1 MSPFIRVFLPFS
13 AGYLISYLAR
23 VINAVA
29 GAPISAEFGLTPGE
43 LGLLTSLYFFAFA
56 LAQLPFGVLIDKFG
70 PRRVQSMLMLF
81 AGAGSVLF
89 AHATSYAELSVARLM
104 IGFGTATCLT
114 ASFTAYRLWFPAD
127 RIPMINGLHMA
138 AGSVG
143 AFFGGTPTEALVQ
156 ALGWRGVFDVIAGAT
171 VLASVATLLMVPR
184 RDMQGTPPPMR
195 RLLSELRG
203 ILAAKAF
210 WRLCPVSSMV
220 QGVLL
225 SVGSLWAGP
234 WLRDAANV
242 SASGAAAW
250 LSLIAI
256 ALMIG
261 FLGFGWLV
269 QQAAR
274 GGRSSERVVIAGIL
288 AFFIVQFLMIVLPPQ
303 TAAPLWFLYAL
314 TGAVGV
320 SCFAVLAPAFPRAAS
335 GRVNTAL
342 NFFVFVVAFLIQWLF
357 GEFLDFFPAPD
368 GGATARGYQ
377 IGFAIL
383 LALQAL
389 SLLPM
394 LLTRQPAP
402 VED

>member
-1 MSPFIRVFLPFS
+1 
-13 AGYLISYLAR
+13 
-23 VINAVA
+23 
-29 GAPISAEFGLTPGE
+29 
-43 LGLLTSLYFFAFA
+43 
-56 LAQLPFGVLIDKFG
+56 
-70 PRRVQSMLMLF
+70 
-81 AGAGSVLF
+81 
-89 AHATSYAELSVARLM
+89 
-104 IGFGTATCLT
+104 
-114 ASFTAYRLWFPAD
+114 
-127 RIPMINGLHMA
+127 
-138 AGSVG
+138 
-143 AFFGGTPTEALVQ
+143 
-156 ALGWRGVFDVIAGAT
+156 
-171 VLASVATLLMVPR
+171 
-184 RDMQGTPPPMR
+184 MR

-357 GEFLDFFPAPD
+357 GEFLDFFPAPG

-377 IGFAIL
+377 IGFTIL

>member
-1 MSPFIRVFLPFS
+1 MSPFVRVFIPFS

-29 GAPISAEFGLTPGE
+29 GDPISVEFGLTPGE

-70 PRRVQSMLMLF
+70 PRRVQASLMLL
-81 AGAGSVLF
+81 AGAGSLLF
-89 AHATSYAELSVARLM
+89 AHASSFAELSIARLI
-104 IGFGTATCLT
+104 IGLGTATCLT
-114 ASFTAYRLWFPAD
+114 ASFTAYRLWFPSD

-156 ALGWRGVFDVIAGAT
+156 ALGWRGVFDVIAAAT
-171 VLASVATLLMVPR
+171 VLASFATLLMVPR
-184 RDMQGTPPPMR
+184 RDMQGSAPPMR
-195 RLLSELRG
+195 QLLGELRD
-203 ILAAKAF
+203 ILSAKAF
-210 WRLCPVSSMV
+210 WRLCPVSSTV

-234 WLRDAANV
+234 WLRDAAGV

-250 LSLIAI
+250 LSVIAI

-261 FLGFGWLV
+261 FIGFGWLV

-274 GGRSSERVVIAGIL
+274 GGRSSERVLIVGTL
-288 AFFIVQFLMIVLPPQ
+288 AFFVVQFLMIVLPPQ
-303 TAAPLWFLYAL
+303 TAAPLWLLYAM
-314 TGAVGV
+314 TGTVGV
-320 SCFAVLAPAFPRAAS
+320 SCFAVLAPAFSRSAS

-357 GEFLDFFPAPD
+357 GEFLDFFPAEG

-377 IGFAIL
+377 IGFALL
-383 LALQAL
+383 LALQVL
-389 SLLPM
+389 SLLPL
-394 LLTRQPAP
+394 LLTRPPVP

>member
-303 TAAPLWFLYAL
+303 TAAPLWFLYAF

-342 NFFVFVVAFLIQWLF
+342 NFFVFVVA
-357 GEFLDFFPAPD
+357 
-368 GGATARGYQ
+368 
-377 IGFAIL
+377 
-383 LALQAL
+383 
-389 SLLPM
+389 S
-394 LLTRQPAP
+394 
-402 VED
+402 